1 MPGTG
6 GGGQRQRPWGSVS
19 VRGGGGWRPEDE
31 EDLEAHFQTLD
42 ARKMLIVG
50 TPCSPPSPREVL
62 AYFLLGFPPRRK
74 VCPQP
79 ALSPQPCSWPVTLT
93 SSGEAASRHR
103 TVARRPQQHVQ
114 GPEELSLVSGWN
126 GDLTGV
132 FKSFTT
138 RMPSLIQIMMVT
150 DTIQALL
157 WIWTVPGK
165 LTCIASSLAL
175 LLRVGSS
182 QRGATERLCRAREG
196 LHRTASILLP
206 L

>member
-1 MPGTG
+1 MKNPKGFCFSS
-6 GGGQRQRPWGSVS
+6 RFSK
-19 VRGGGGWRPEDE
+19 
-31 EDLEAHFQTLD
+31 FC
-42 ARKMLIVG
+42 LIV
-50 TPCSPPSPREVL
+50 SNRV
-62 AYFLLGFPPRRK
+62 
-74 VCPQP
+74 
-79 ALSPQPCSWPVTLT
+79 
-93 SSGEAASRHR
+93 
-103 TVARRPQQHVQ
+103 
-114 GPEELSLVSGWN
+114 
-126 GDLTGV
+126 
-132 FKSFTT
+132 
-138 RMPSLIQIMMVT
+138 PSLIQIMMVT

>member
-1 MPGTG
+1 MHLDHTHLGTFKFLLIL
-6 GGGQRQRPWGSVS
+6 QVQVS
-19 VRGGGGWRPEDE
+19 MKNPKGFCFSSR
-31 EDLEAHFQTLD
+31 FS
-42 ARKMLIVG
+42 KFCLIV
-50 TPCSPPSPREVL
+50 S
-62 AYFLLGFPPRRK
+62 
-74 VCPQP
+74 
-79 ALSPQPCSWPVTLT
+79 
-93 SSGEAASRHR
+93 
-103 TVARRPQQHVQ
+103 
-114 GPEELSLVSGWN
+114 N
-126 GDLTGV
+126 
-132 FKSFTT
+132 